1 MPGAA
6 DVLNTVQMDFL
17 QGWATMGR
25 GELKCLQEMNRL
37 VSPGLSP
44 LIQEEHF
51 FQWGLN
57 PSRDGPDF

>member
-1 MPGAA
+1 MGTP
-6 DVLNTVQMDFL
+6 DVFNIVQLDFL

-25 GELKCLQEMNRL
+25 GELRWLQEMNRL
-37 VSPGLSP
+37 VSPRFSP

>member
-1 MPGAA
+1 MGTP
-6 DVLNTVQMDFL
+6 DVFNIVQLDFL

-25 GELKCLQEMNRL
+25 GELRWLQEMNRP
-37 VSPGLSP
+37 VSPGFSP